1 MRILFILIIFFLL
14 HKTNCF
20 NLFKSKNKKKI
31 NNKLF
36 IKTQQILSKN
46 SKFDI
51 YIDNTKVFSGK
62 ILKEYDLA
70 EEQEEDLVEEQEED
84 LVEEQE
90 EDLVE
95 NLVEEQE
102 EDLTEE
108 EENQEKKQE
117 ENQDL
122 AEQLDNQVA
131 NCNEV
136 VKNTDGLLKTIVDL
150 PKNIAYITL
159 LGVLYLGVN
168 AYIFGTQIRK
178 KFNEKNNL

>member
-62 ILKEYDLA
+62 ILKEYDLV
-70 EEQEEDLVEEQEED
+70 EEQEQEDDLVEEQEED
-84 LVEEQE
+84 LAEEQE
-90 EDLVE
+90 
-95 NLVEEQE
+95 
-102 EDLTEE
+102 
-108 EENQEKKQE
+108 
-117 ENQDL
+117 
-122 AEQLDNQVA
+122 
-131 NCNEV
+131 
-136 VKNTDGLLKTIVDL
+136 
-150 PKNIAYITL
+150 
-159 LGVLYLGVN
+159 
-168 AYIFGTQIRK
+168 
-178 KFNEKNNL
+178 

>member
-20 NLFKSKNKKKI
+20 NLFKPTKI
-31 NNKLF
+31 KNKLF
-36 IKTQQILSKN
+36 IKTQQILSNDKKLKKN

-51 YIDNTKVFSGK
+51 YIDNTKVFRGK
-62 ILKEYDLA
+62 ILKEYDLV
-70 EEQEEDLVEEQEED
+70 EEQEEDLVELVEEQEDDLEEDLVEEQEED
-84 LVEEQE
+84 LAEQ
-90 EDLVE
+90 L
-95 NLVEEQE
+95 
-102 EDLTEE
+102 
-108 EENQEKKQE
+108 E

-136 VKNTDGLLKTIVDL
+136 VQNTDSLLKTIVDL

-159 LGVLYLGVN
+159 LGILYLGVN
-168 AYIFGTQIRK
+168 AYIFGIQIRK